1 MKIIKPLVMVIVLLS
16 LFVLVSS
23 NSPKEFRKGVYFSHD
38 KEGAMDFV
46 MYFNSDSSILQ
57 GHINQNRVSLGRWQQ
72 CKDTIKTYDSLLYK
86 YNRDKWELEAD
97 YDTLPV
103 NSIFLPNFYLNILD
117 DTTLVCEKYKYVF
130 EWCSDSI
137 DVLYNF
143 IKNEDEDDA
152 PYIHYDYASPE
163 DMKGTKKR
171 QKPRIIFR

>member
-23 NSPKEFRKGVYFSHD
+23 NSPKEFRKGVYFWHD

-97 YDTLPV
+97 YYTLPV
-103 NSIFLPNFYLNILD
+103 NSLFLPNFY
-117 DTTLVCEKYKYVF
+117 
-130 EWCSDSI
+130 
-137 DVLYNF
+137 
-143 IKNEDEDDA
+143 
-152 PYIHYDYASPE
+152 
-163 DMKGTKKR
+163 
-171 QKPRIIFR
+171 

>member
-143 IKNEDEDDA
+143 IKNENDG
-152 PYIHYDYASPE
+152 YDYRIYRSYASPE